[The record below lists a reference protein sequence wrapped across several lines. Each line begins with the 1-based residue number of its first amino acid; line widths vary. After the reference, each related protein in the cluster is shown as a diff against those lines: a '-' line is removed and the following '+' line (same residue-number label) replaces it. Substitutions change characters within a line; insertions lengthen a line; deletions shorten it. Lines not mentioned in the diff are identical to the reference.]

1 MHPTTAL
8 FCPCTGMLLQWY
20 LEHNDEGEE
29 REKPFSNNLLD
40 PNAEAVLVGFLE
52 WLEAGMPGYPGIRKD
67 ESSLVSSS

>member
-1 MHPTTAL
+1 
-8 FCPCTGMLLQWY
+8 MLLQWY